1 MRSAQG
7 IQINYFRKKI
17 YRVSAKNVSYS
28 ELKKPKNLSFND
40 NSKTQIYSYRNF
52 EAFKKIKY
60 ILDPG
65 CRQKSEKGTN
75 ENSLDSH
82 FFIFGPTLANDSLKF
97 LS

>member
-1 MRSAQG
+1 MST
-7 IQINYFRKKI
+7 
-17 YRVSAKNVSYS
+17 KNVSYS